1 MALKVLYKPEDELLA
16 MSLKALLEQSGI
28 PAIIRSYQIPYYD
41 GLAKMMRPQW
51 GEILVDEDDYE
62 EAQQLIND
70 FLASQENPPSS

>member
-1 MALKVLYKPEDELLA
+1 MALKLLYKPEDELIA

-62 EAQQLIND
+62 QAQQLINN